1 MAGPAAESLSEA
13 ELNDLLRRADWR
25 FLLRGTGP
33 PHVANLTGGRDSR
46 AIDLIAAAGA
56 PPAGLADVAAIGY
69 PTRLA
74 LKAALDAVRPGGEV
88 ACIWRVPRPLG
99 ARRAAARLR
108 RAGFADVRVLWA
120 GPVPHRAPQFWLSL
134 DSPEALSHL
143 LGERPARSA
152 RQAALRPLW
161 RALAR
166 AGLLAPLCAIGSVPG
181 EEGDPRRDEI
191 EAAFPAGGG
200 QLLLT
205 GGQRSINK
213 VVGLPFATDAE
224 EPPAVAKFSRVPAA
238 DGALEREASALRAIE
253 RDRPGIPGVPRLLA
267 EGKRAGRHALA
278 ESAVHGRPL
287 IGALSPQSFDEL
299 TALIGDWLVGL
310 SGGERRPRSEWWP
323 RLVGEPLAA
332 FERNFGDVVPA
343 DSLATL
349 RRRLGEIGDLPE
361 ACEHRDCSPWNVVLD
376 ERGAPGLLD
385 WESAEPHGLPGL
397 DLAYFLAN
405 CAFVLDGA
413 LESGRTGES
422 YARLLDPATP
432 YGEVAAGRNAEYCAR
447 LGIAGEDF
455 ARLRLLAWVIHSRS
469 DHAHLAM
476 AAAGEPSAEA
486 LRQATFLGLVEAELA
501 RAEGSIEGFSG
512 PGP

>member
-1 MAGPAAESLSEA
+1 MAGPAAESLPEA

-25 FLLRGTGP
+25 FLLRVTGP

-46 AIDLIAAAGA
+46 AIDLIAAAGD
-56 PPAGLADVAAIGY
+56 PPAGAADVAAIGY

-74 LKAALDAVRPGGEV
+74 LTSALDAVRPGGEI
-88 ACIWRVPRPLG
+88 ACVWRVPRPL
-99 ARRAAARLR
+99 AASRAAARLR
-108 RAGFADVRVLWA
+108 RAGLADVRVLWA

-143 LGERPARSA
+143 LGQRPPRSA
-152 RQAALRPLW
+152 LQAALRPLW
-161 RALAR
+161 RVCAR
-166 AGLLAPLCAIGSVPG
+166 AGLLAPLCAIGRVPG
-181 EEGDPRRDEI
+181 GEGEPSRDEI
-191 EAAFPAGGG
+191 EAAFPAAGG

-205 GGQRSINK
+205 GGHRSINK
-213 VVGLPFATDAE
+213 VVGLPFATGAG

-238 DGALEREASALRAIE
+238 DAALEREAAALRAIE
-253 RDRPGIPGVPRLLA
+253 RDRPSVSGVPRLLA

-278 ESAVHGRPL
+278 ESAVHGQPL
-287 IGALSPQSFDEL
+287 IAALSPESFDEL
-299 TALIGDWLVGL
+299 ATLVGDWLADL
-310 SGGERRPRSEWWP
+310 AGGERRPRSEWWP
-323 RLVGEPLAA
+323 RLVGEPLAV

-343 DSLATL
+343 DSLAAL
-349 RRRLGEIGDLPE
+349 RRLLGEIGDLPE

-413 LESGRTGES
+413 LDSGRTRES

-432 YGEVAAGRNAEYCAR
+432 YGEVAAQRAAQYCDR
-447 LGIAGEDF
+447 LGLASDDF
-455 ARLRLLAWVIHSRS
+455 TRLRLLAWVAHSRS
-469 DHAHLAM
+469 DYTHLEM
-476 AAAGEPSAEA
+476 AAAGPPSHEA
-486 LRQATFLGLVEAELA
+486 LRGAMFLGLVEAELETA
-501 RAEGSIEGFSG
+501 GD
-512 PGP
+512 